1 MALPRPLVYASG
13 RELPV
18 EVPQH
23 FARAVVAGRA
33 RDAAARMGAGAAQ
46 VESLDRAAVVRMAE
60 QRPGRPQLVERKR
73 AVEDV
78 AADEAEV
85 ALQVG
90 GREGAVAEDAGA
102 KARRVRFNDIEDA
115 VDGL

>member
-1 MALPRPLVYASG
+1 
-13 RELPV
+13 
-18 EVPQH
+18 
-23 FARAVVAGRA
+23 
-33 RDAAARMGAGAAQ
+33 MGAGAAQ

-115 VDGL
+115 VDGLPLPGAPVGVRREVLAEETRDVL